1 MTQLRPLGRRP
12 ASIRAA
18 AVRSREARLRAMER
32 RVAGHL
38 RYLRRHDPDGHA
50 AFVAAL
56 RRILAQQSRRGR

>member
-1 MTQLRPLGRRP
+1 MLRPLGRRP

-18 AVRSREARLRAMER
+18 VARSREARLQAMER

-38 RYLRRHDPDGHA
+38 RYLRRYDPDGHA

-56 RRILAQQSRRGR
+56 RRVIARQSRRGR